1 MPKNRGSI
9 GERLFVYGSLLDAAE
24 RRSLLG
30 RAVASRPARLL
41 GFERGRRR
49 HYYVMPREGSAV
61 EGAIIKGLD
70 QRDLAILDRYEE
82 VPTLYT
88 RERITID
95 GLECWIYLP
104 TAWVGE

>member
-1 MPKNRGSI
+1 MPRENTASA
-9 GERLFVYGSLLDAAE
+9 ERLFVYGSLLDAAE
-24 RRSLLG
+24 RCSLLG
-30 RAVASRPARLL
+30 RAVAIRPARLP

-49 HYYVMPREGSAV
+49 HYYVLRREGSTV
-61 EGAIIKGLD
+61 DGGIIEGLD

-82 VPTLYT
+82 VPSLYT

-104 TAWVGE
+104 TAWIGD